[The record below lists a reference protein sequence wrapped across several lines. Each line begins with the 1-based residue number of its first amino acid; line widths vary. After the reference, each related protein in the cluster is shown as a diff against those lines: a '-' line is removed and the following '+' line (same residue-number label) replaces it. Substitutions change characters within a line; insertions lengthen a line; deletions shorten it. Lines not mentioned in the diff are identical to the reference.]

1 MPAGNLKNTLY
12 QLALP
17 ILGLRSPIASVQG
30 GSDDENARLC
40 RLLRSQHAVGACIQ
54 RFEKGRLTE
63 CFTAGNARMEPS
75 AQPVTAETVFRTAS
89 IAKMV
94 TALLV
99 FRLQTLDKLN
109 VCEELSDFLGVP
121 VQNPHY
127 PQAPITLGMLLNHT
141 SSIVDSPAYF
151 ASFQQP
157 VSLTEL
163 LQNPASYSGSLPGL
177 QFRYSNFAAG
187 LIGCLLEKC
196 FHQSFEQLAQE
207 HLFQPLGVSA
217 TFDLST
223 LKEKPVADSW
233 RVLPRERCFDA
244 EKRMAAA
251 ISLDEPDPERHYL
264 LASGSLFLTATDLA
278 KLALTAWNGHDGFLS
293 PECLSLMQTPT
304 VPWPRQEVCLRHGMG
319 LLKLEDPAIVK
330 KPLWGHQGFA
340 YGAVNGVFFDEEGS
354 GFACLNSG
362 VSEQRQGHLAV
373 ISRDLIR
380 FFFGEASAH
389 DR

>member
-17 ILGLRSPIASVQG
+17 VLGLRSPISSVQG

-63 CFTAGNARMEPS
+63 CFTAGNARMETDVR
-75 AQPVTAETVFRTAS
+75 PVTAETIFRTAS

-99 FRLQTLDKLN
+99 FRLQTLGKLN

-157 VSLTEL
+157 VPLMNL
-163 LQNPASYSGSLPGL
+163 LRNPASYSASMPGL

-187 LIGCLLEKC
+187 LIGCLLEKR

-207 HLFQPLGVSA
+207 NLFQPLGVQA

-223 LKEKPVADSW
+223 LKGKPVADSW

-264 LASGSLFLTATDLA
+264 LASGSLFLTAEALA
-278 KLALTAWNGHDGFLS
+278 KLALVAWNGHDGFLS
-293 PECLSLMQTPT
+293 PECLSLMQHPT

-319 LLKLEDPAIVK
+319 LLKLDDPTIVK
-330 KPLWGHQGFA
+330 RPLWGHQGFA

-354 GFACLNSG
+354 GFVCLNSG

-373 ISRDLIR
+373 INRDLIR

>member
-1 MPAGNLKNTLY
+1 MPAGNLKNMLY

-17 ILGLRSPIASVQG
+17 VLGLRSPIASVQG
-30 GSDDENARLC
+30 GSSEENARLC

-99 FRLQTLDKLN
+99 FRLQTLGKLN
-109 VCEELSDFLGVP
+109 VCEELSAFLGVP

-187 LIGCLLEKC
+187 LIGCLLEKR

-207 HLFQPLGVSA
+207 HLFHPLGVSA
-217 TFDLST
+217 AFDLST

-293 PECLSLMQTPT
+293 PECLSLMHTPT

-319 LLKLEDPAIVK
+319 LLKLDDQAIVK

-373 ISRDLIR
+373 INRDLIR

-389 DR
+389 G

>member
-17 ILGLRSPIASVQG
+17 VLGLRSPIASVQG

-40 RLLRSQHAVGACIQ
+40 RLLRSHHAVGACIQ

-75 AQPVTAETVFRTAS
+75 AQPVTAKTVFRTAS

-99 FRLQTLDKLN
+99 FRLQTLGKLN
-109 VCEELSDFLGVP
+109 VCEEVSAFLGVP

-187 LIGCLLEKC
+187 LIGCLLEKR
-196 FHQSFEQLAQE
+196 FQQSFEQLAQE
-207 HLFQPLGVSA
+207 HLFHPLGVSA

-319 LLKLEDPAIVK
+319 LLKLDDPAIVK

-373 ISRDLIR
+373 INRDLIR

>member
-244 EKRMAAA
+244 KKRVAAA

-278 KLALTAWNGHDGFLS
+278 KLALTAWNG
-293 PECLSLMQTPT
+293 QTPT

-319 LLKLEDPAIVK
+319 LLKLDDPAIVK

-373 ISRDLIR
+373 INRDLIR

>member
-1 MPAGNLKNTLY
+1 MPAGNLKNMLY

-17 ILGLRSPIASVQG
+17 VLGLRSPIASVQG
-30 GSDDENARLC
+30 GSSEENARLC

-99 FRLQTLDKLN
+99 FRLQTLGKLN
-109 VCEELSDFLGVP
+109 VCEELSAFLGVP

-187 LIGCLLEKC
+187 LIGCLLEKR
-196 FHQSFEQLAQE
+196 FQQSFEQLAQE
-207 HLFQPLGVSA
+207 HLFHPLGVSA
-217 TFDLST
+217 AFDLST

-293 PECLSLMQTPT
+293 PECLSLMHTPT

-373 ISRDLIR
+373 INRDLIR

-389 DR
+389 G

>member
-17 ILGLRSPIASVQG
+17 VLGLRSPIASVQG

-127 PQAPITLGMLLNHT
+127 PQAPITLGMLLNHA

-319 LLKLEDPAIVK
+319 LLKLDDPAIVK

-373 ISRDLIR
+373 INRDLIR

>member
-17 ILGLRSPIASVQG
+17 FLGLRSPISSVQG

-63 CFTAGNARMEPS
+63 CFTAGNARMEPNT
-75 AQPVTAETVFRTAS
+75 QPVTAETVFRTAS

-99 FRLQTLDKLN
+99 FRLQTLGKLN

-157 VSLTEL
+157 VPLTEL
-163 LQNPASYSGSLPGL
+163 LQNPVSYSGSLPGL

-187 LIGCLLEKC
+187 SIGCLLEKR

-217 TFDLST
+217 TFDLSA
-223 LKEKPVADSW
+223 LKGKPVADGW

-244 EKRMAAA
+244 EKRISAAA
-251 ISLDEPDPERHYL
+251 PLTEADPERHYL
-264 LASGSLFLTATDLA
+264 LASGSLFLTAEALA
-278 KLALTAWNGHDGFLS
+278 KLTLVAWNGHDGFLS
-293 PECLSLMQTPT
+293 PECLSLMQHPT

-319 LLKLEDPAIVK
+319 LLKLDDPTIVK
-330 KPLWGHQGFA
+330 RPLWGHQGFA

-354 GFACLNSG
+354 GFVCLNSG

-373 ISRDLIR
+373 VNRELIR
-380 FFFGEASAH
+380 LFFQEEPAH
-389 DR
+389 A

>member
-17 ILGLRSPIASVQG
+17 VLGLRSPIASVQG

-40 RLLRSQHAVGACIQ
+40 RLLRSHHAVGACIQ

-75 AQPVTAETVFRTAS
+75 AQPVTAKTVFRTAS

-99 FRLQTLDKLN
+99 FRLQTLGKLN
-109 VCEELSDFLGVP
+109 VCEELSAFLGVP

-141 SSIVDSPAYF
+141 SSIADSPAYF
-151 ASFQQP
+151 ASFQQS

-187 LIGCLLEKC
+187 LIGCLLEKR

-207 HLFQPLGVSA
+207 HLFHPLGVSA
-217 TFDLST
+217 AFDLST

-319 LLKLEDPAIVK
+319 LLKLDDPAIVK

-373 ISRDLIR
+373 INRDLIR

>member
-17 ILGLRSPIASVQG
+17 VLGLRSPIASVQG

-40 RLLRSQHAVGACIQ
+40 RLLRSHHAVGACIQ

-63 CFTAGNARMEPS
+63 CFTAGSARMEPS

-99 FRLQTLDKLN
+99 FRLQTLGKLN
-109 VCEELSDFLGVP
+109 VCEELSAFLGEP

-187 LIGCLLEKC
+187 LIGCLLEKR
-196 FHQSFEQLAQE
+196 FQQSFEQLAQE
-207 HLFQPLGVSA
+207 HLFHPLGVSA
-217 TFDLST
+217 AFDLST

-319 LLKLEDPAIVK
+319 LLKLDDPAIVK

-373 ISRDLIR
+373 INRDLIR

>member
-75 AQPVTAETVFRTAS
+75 APPVTAETVFRTAS

-127 PQAPITLGMLLNHT
+127 PQAPITLGMLLNHA

-187 LIGCLLEKC
+187 LIGCLLEKR
-196 FHQSFEQLAQE
+196 FQQSFEQLAQE

-244 EKRMAAA
+244 KKRMTAA

-304 VPWPRQEVCLRHGMG
+304 VPWPRQDVCLRHGMG

-373 ISRDLIR
+373 INRDLIR

>member
-17 ILGLRSPIASVQG
+17 VLGLRSPIASVQG

-40 RLLRSQHAVGACIQ
+40 RLLRSHHAVGACIQ

-75 AQPVTAETVFRTAS
+75 AQPVTAKTVFRTAS

-99 FRLQTLDKLN
+99 FRLQTLGKLN
-109 VCEELSDFLGVP
+109 VCEELSAFLGVP

-151 ASFQQP
+151 ASFQQS

-187 LIGCLLEKC
+187 LIGCLLEKR

-207 HLFQPLGVSA
+207 HLFHPLGVSA
-217 TFDLST
+217 AFDLST

-319 LLKLEDPAIVK
+319 LLKLDDQAIVK

-373 ISRDLIR
+373 INRDLIR
-380 FFFGEASAH
+380 FFFGEAFAH

>member
-75 AQPVTAETVFRTAS
+75 APPVTAETVFRTAS

-187 LIGCLLEKC
+187 SIGCLLEKR

-217 TFDLST
+217 TFDLSA

-319 LLKLEDPAIVK
+319 LLKLDDPAIVK

-373 ISRDLIR
+373 INRDLIR

>member
-54 RFEKGRLTE
+54 RFEKGRLNE
-63 CFTAGNARMEPS
+63 CFTAGNARMEPDT
-75 AQPVTAETVFRTAS
+75 QPVTAETVFRTAS

-157 VSLTEL
+157 VPLMNL
-163 LQNPASYSGSLPGL
+163 LRNPASYSASLPGL

-187 LIGCLLEKC
+187 LIGCLLEKR

-207 HLFQPLGVSA
+207 NLFQPLGVQA

-223 LKEKPVADSW
+223 LKGKPVADSW

-264 LASGSLFLTATDLA
+264 LASGSLFLTAEALA
-278 KLALTAWNGHDGFLS
+278 KLALVAWNGHDGFLS
-293 PECLSLMQTPT
+293 PECLSLMQHPT

-319 LLKLEDPAIVK
+319 LLKLDDPTIVK
-330 KPLWGHQGFA
+330 RPLWGHQGFA

-354 GFACLNSG
+354 GFVCLNSG

-373 ISRDLIR
+373 VNRELIR
-380 FFFGEASAH
+380 LFFQEEPAH
-389 DR
+389 A

>member
-17 ILGLRSPIASVQG
+17 FLGLRSPISSVQG
-30 GSDDENARLC
+30 GTEKENARLC
-40 RLLRSQHAVGACIQ
+40 RLLKAQHAVGACIQ
-54 RFEKGRLTE
+54 RFEKGRPTE
-63 CFTAGNARMEPS
+63 CFTAGNACMEPDI
-75 AQPVTAETVFRTAS
+75 QPVTAETIFRTAS

-99 FRLQTLDKLN
+99 FRLQTLGKLN
-109 VCEELSDFLGVP
+109 VCEELSAFLGES

-127 PQAPITLGMLLNHT
+127 PEAPITLGMLLNHT

-157 VSLTEL
+157 VPLMNL
-163 LQNPASYSGSLPGL
+163 LRNPASYSASLPGL

-187 LIGCLLEKC
+187 LTGCLLEKR

-207 HLFQPLGVSA
+207 NLFQLLGVQA

-223 LKEKPVADSW
+223 LKGKPVADSW
-233 RVLPRERCFDA
+233 RVLPRKRCFDA
-244 EKRMAAA
+244 EKRISAAVPLTEA
-251 ISLDEPDPERHYL
+251 DPERHYL
-264 LASGSLFLTATDLA
+264 LASGSLFLTAEALA
-278 KLALTAWNGHDGFLS
+278 KLALVAWNGHDGFLS
-293 PECLSLMQTPT
+293 PECLSLMQHPT

-319 LLKLEDPAIVK
+319 LLKLDDPTIVK
-330 KPLWGHQGFA
+330 RPLWGHQGFA

-354 GFACLNSG
+354 GFVCLNSG

-373 ISRDLIR
+373 VNRELIR
-380 FFFGEASAH
+380 LFFQEGPAH
-389 DR
+389 A

>member
-75 AQPVTAETVFRTAS
+75 APPVTAETVFRTAS

-187 LIGCLLEKC
+187 LIGCLLEKR
-196 FHQSFEQLAQE
+196 FQQSFEQLAQE

-244 EKRMAAA
+244 KKRMTAA

-304 VPWPRQEVCLRHGMG
+304 VPWPRQEVCLHHGMG
-319 LLKLEDPAIVK
+319 LLKLDDPAIVK

-373 ISRDLIR
+373 INRDLIR

>member
-187 LIGCLLEKC
+187 LIGCLLEKR
-196 FHQSFEQLAQE
+196 FQQSFEQLAQE

-217 TFDLST
+217 TFDLSA

-278 KLALTAWNGHDGFLS
+278 KLALTAWNGYDGFLS

-373 ISRDLIR
+373 INRDLIR

>member
-187 LIGCLLEKC
+187 LIGCLLEKR
-196 FHQSFEQLAQE
+196 FQQSFEQLAQE

-251 ISLDEPDPERHYL
+251 FSLDEPDPERHYL

-319 LLKLEDPAIVK
+319 LLKLDDPAIVK

-340 YGAVNGVFFDEEGS
+340 YGAVNVVFFDEEGS

-373 ISRDLIR
+373 INRDLIR